1 MYEFHGWFGLAE
13 SAEESDTGTLA
24 QGVADLTERVNQ
36 IRWATAAAT
45 VRMFNGEHFLN
56 VDGLVNR
63 RRDEAEELD
72 ALLEYVGQR
81 FPGSYGLLYE
91 RAADMP
97 EPPGQGAFR
106 VRVMTRGRLAYRGDP
121 FLSPIHPVIED

>member
-1 MYEFHGWFGLAE
+1 VYEFHGWFGLAE

-24 QGVADLTERVNQ
+24 QGVAELTERVEQ
-36 IRWATAAAT
+36 LSWATGAAS
-45 VRMFNGEHFLN
+45 VRRFNGEHYLN

-72 ALLEYVGQR
+72 QLLLYVGQR

-106 VRVMTRGRLAYRGDP
+106 VRVMTRGTLEFREDP
-121 FLSPIHPVIED
+121 FLSPIRPVIED